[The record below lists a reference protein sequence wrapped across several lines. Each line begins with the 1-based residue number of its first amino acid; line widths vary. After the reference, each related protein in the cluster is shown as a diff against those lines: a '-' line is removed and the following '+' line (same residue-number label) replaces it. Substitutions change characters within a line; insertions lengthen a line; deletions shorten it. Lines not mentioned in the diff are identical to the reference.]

1 VFALGPDSLAVL
13 QEMGV
18 VPKNRKIGSMRA
30 RVLTLPNDIPVMVS
44 YSPGIKEVDYGMF
57 ITLLTDTG
65 MVARLAATGSI
76 EPKLGEYRYVEHFQE
91 IQQRIIALYCKT
103 QQPVPVALDL
113 ETVGLDE
120 YKLPDPATGHPGA
133 YIVSIQVTCEPG
145 KSDVVYF
152 DNAKHEQDR
161 LTNFEFAQRLSW
173 LLSSPMI
180 SLRGANL
187 KYDLRWLAKRG
198 DFTCTN
204 FKLDTTLV
212 GSLLDENRINGLDVH
227 TKIYVPSL
235 GGYSD
240 VFDQTVDKARMDL
253 VPREKLLPYAGG
265 DTDADWQVADKMKVE
280 LLEDPA
286 LAKFYVNILHPAAR
300 AFELVERGG
309 IFIDP
314 EKFRALESDLETEAL
329 KIVHKAKQIVGG
341 RLVAKHQDEEKAGG
355 LNITKASFINDYM
368 FSPMGLDLKP
378 MDFTAKSGKPSTS
391 LDSLMKFKDIPEATA
406 FIELLGEYGS
416 LTKTLGTYVRGFM
429 KCVRSD
435 GKFHPNYFFFVGD
448 RDNDEGGADTG
459 RLSVK
464 NPAVQCMVGETL
476 VTTNVGL
483 KRLDWLVQHKGGG
496 LAVLTHTGKW
506 QPIVGTYCNGI
517 KKVYELKFS
526 NGQIIKCTANHPV
539 LTARGWVRT
548 DELTIGDI
556 SYADE
561 RQWPRTS
568 DPDIHKPNI
577 LFMDGYEKPLFKQ
590 NQQGLERLRGSW
602 HSSMRAV
609 AGFREFSCGFGGEA
623 RGRVVNRTSECEW
636 QLRERQLPLGNTEA
650 AGRKQTQYQ
659 NADAQWQNSD
669 RGTVGQGVWNESRE
683 IALSAIDWDA
693 NGASIDESKT
703 VNSRY
708 FNEVVLISIEEA
720 GYRETF
726 DLTIQSSHS
735 FVANGIV
742 VHNTIPKH
750 TKWTKR
756 LRECYIAPPGYV
768 IVERDYEQGELKV
781 IACLANETSMIESY
795 RNGMDLHVK
804 TSAKVAG
811 YTYDEMIAMKNSTDA
826 ALVYLYEET
835 RQKGKAGNFGKIYGM
850 GVEGFIEYARINY
863 GVDLTHM
870 ESEEFDHAF
879 FTLYPLLKNY
889 HAQQKREAKKYKQ
902 VRGPLGRI
910 RHLPLIDSPLQNIR
924 AQAERQAINS
934 PTQGALSDMMIW
946 TFSECQLMLPQ
957 LFEQQIIV
965 PCLAVHDAG
974 YDYIREDKYEECTK
988 LQLDI
993 MQNLPFNKVGWNP
1006 QLQFTADA
1014 KYGYNLADM
1023 KKLKL

>member
-1 VFALGPDSLAVL
+1 MLSLALRQQPDLKVEYVQNYGEIADLQPDAVFALGPDSLAVL

-65 MVARLAATGSI
+65 TVARLAATGSI

-120 YKLPDPATGHPGA
+120 YALPDPATGHPGA

-240 VFDQTVDKARMDL
+240 VFDQTTDKARMDL

-314 EKFRALESDLETEAL
+314 EKFRALEADLETEAL

-378 MDFTAKSGKPSTS
+378 MDFTPKLKKDGSKNPSTS
-391 LDSLMKFKDIPEATA
+391 LDSLMKFKDIPEASE
-406 FIELLGEYGS
+406 FIKLMGEYGS

-435 GKFHPNYFFFVGD
+435 GKFHPNYWFFVGD
-448 RDNDEGGADTG
+448 RDEGEGGADTG

-464 NPAVQCMVGETL
+464 NPAVQ
-476 VTTNVGL
+476 
-483 KRLDWLVQHKGGG
+483 
-496 LAVLTHTGKW
+496 
-506 QPIVGTYCNGI
+506 
-517 KKVYELKFS
+517 
-526 NGQIIKCTANHPV
+526 
-539 LTARGWVRT
+539 
-548 DELTIGDI
+548 
-556 SYADE
+556 
-561 RQWPRTS
+561 
-568 DPDIHKPNI
+568 
-577 LFMDGYEKPLFKQ
+577 
-590 NQQGLERLRGSW
+590 
-602 HSSMRAV
+602 
-609 AGFREFSCGFGGEA
+609 
-623 RGRVVNRTSECEW
+623 
-636 QLRERQLPLGNTEA
+636 
-650 AGRKQTQYQ
+650 
-659 NADAQWQNSD
+659 
-669 RGTVGQGVWNESRE
+669 
-683 IALSAIDWDA
+683 
-693 NGASIDESKT
+693 
-703 VNSRY
+703 
-708 FNEVVLISIEEA
+708 
-720 GYRETF
+720 
-726 DLTIQSSHS
+726 
-735 FVANGIV
+735 
-742 VHNTIPKH
+742 TIPKH

-781 IACLANETSMIESY
+781 IACLANETNMIDAY
-795 RNGMDLHVK
+795 RKGMDLHVM

-811 YTYDEMIAMKNSTDA
+811 YTYDEMIAMKNSADA
-826 ALVYLYEET
+826 ALVFLYEET

-850 GVEGFIEYARINY
+850 GVGGFIEYARINY

-870 ESEEFDHAF
+870 ESEEFDQAF
-879 FTLYPLLKNY
+879 FTLYPLLKDY
-889 HAQQKREAKKYKQ
+889 HAQQKREARKYKQ

-910 RHLPLIDSPLQNIR
+910 RHLPLIDSPLQNVR

-934 PTQGALSDMMIW
+934 PTQGTLSDMMIW
-946 TFSECQLMLPQ
+946 TFSECQLALPQ
-957 LFEQQIIV
+957 YFEQQIIV